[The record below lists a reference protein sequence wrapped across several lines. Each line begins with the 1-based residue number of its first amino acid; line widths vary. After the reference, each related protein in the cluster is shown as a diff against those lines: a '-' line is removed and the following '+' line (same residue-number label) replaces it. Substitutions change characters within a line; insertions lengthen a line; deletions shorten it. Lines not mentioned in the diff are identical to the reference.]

1 MKKSG
6 KLQLIGKI
14 LSILSIGFVAY
25 AVWKMGLDFSFVNNV
40 PLFLLAVIA
49 GIGMKLLSMWIS
61 ASAWTRWL
69 AFFAGKP
76 VAKREARQVFL
87 RANIGKYIPGNVMH
101 FVQRNLFATGMGIS
115 QLQLAMSSVFEVMS
129 YVAVALI
136 VASLTAWD
144 SMQAVLAKYFGEKL
158 PVLGIA
164 LACVAVGIAVVIF
177 VLRKKIKKALAGY
190 KAKDFA
196 KTLGSVMALQLVTLL
211 LLAAVMAMLV
221 WYALG
226 TLPAETAGTV
236 VSTYVIA
243 WVLGYI
249 VPGASGGIGIREM
262 ALLLLLGPLLGDSL
276 VLGLA
281 MIHRLITIVGDF
293 LGYLIV
299 VIQKRRDGTGGTE
312 GAEEEHA

>member
-1 MKKSG
+1 MNKSG
-6 KLQLIGKI
+6 ALKTAGKI
-14 LSILSIGFVAY
+14 LSVLSIGFVAY
-25 AVWKMGLDFSFVNNV
+25 AVWKMGLDFSFVNSV
-40 PLFLLAVIA
+40 PLFVLAVAA
-49 GIGMKLLSMWIS
+49 GIAMKLLSMWIS
-61 ASAWTRWL
+61 ASAWTRWV

-76 VAKREARQVFL
+76 VDKREARQVFL

-101 FVQRNLFATGMGIS
+101 FVQRNLFAADMGVS

-144 SMQAVLAKYFGEKL
+144 SMQAVLANYFGDRL

-164 LACVAVGIAVVIF
+164 AACVAAGIAAVI
-177 VLRKKIKKALAGY
+177 VILRKKIRAALAGY
-190 KAKDFA
+190 TARQFA
-196 KTLGSVMALQLVTLL
+196 GTLLRVMALQLTTLL
-211 LLAAVMAMLV
+211 LLAAVMVMLA

-226 TLPAETAGTV
+226 TLPPETAGAVT
-236 VSTYVIA
+236 STYVIA

-276 VLGLA
+276 VLSLA
-281 MIHRLITIVGDF
+281 MIHRLVTVIGDF
-293 LGYLIV
+293 LGYLIAV
-299 VIQKRRDGTGGTE
+299 LQKRKDKNSGKE
-312 GAEEEHA
+312 GNEERA

>member
-1 MKKSG
+1 MNRSG
-6 KLQLIGKI
+6 ALKTAGKI
-14 LSILSIGFVAY
+14 LSVLSIGFVAY
-25 AVWKMGLDFSFVNNV
+25 AVWKMGLDFSFVNSV
-40 PLFLLAVIA
+40 PLFVLAVAA
-49 GIGMKLLSMWIS
+49 GIAMKLLSMWIS
-61 ASAWTRWL
+61 ASAWTRWV

-76 VAKREARQVFL
+76 VDKREARQVFL

-101 FVQRNLFATGMGIS
+101 FVQRNLFAADMGVS

-144 SMQAVLAKYFGEKL
+144 SMQAVLANYFGDRL

-164 LACVAVGIAVVIF
+164 AACVAAGIAAVI
-177 VLRKKIKKALAGY
+177 VILRKKIRAALAGY
-190 KAKDFA
+190 TARQFA
-196 KTLGSVMALQLVTLL
+196 GTLLRVMALQLTTLL
-211 LLAAVMAMLV
+211 LLAAVMVMLA

-226 TLPAETAGTV
+226 TLPPETAGAVT
-236 VSTYVIA
+236 STYVIA

-276 VLGLA
+276 VLSLA
-281 MIHRLITIVGDF
+281 MIHRLITVIGDF
-293 LGYLIV
+293 LGYLIAV
-299 VIQKRRDGTGGTE
+299 LQKRKDKNSGKE
-312 GAEEEHA
+312 GSEERA